1 MNKNSYEI
9 GKKNGLTITI
19 DDKSIKDIVTI
30 KKIDAMGNVKDSIDL
45 NKNERIPE
53 RFIPER

>member
-9 GKKNGLTITI
+9 GKKNGLTII
-19 DDKSIKDIVTI
+19 VDDTSIKNIVTI
-30 KKIDAMGNVKDSIDL
+30 KKIDSLGNVKDSIDL
-45 NKNERIPE
+45 NKNECIPE